1 MQGLGTRDSGLS
13 CLGALQSLASFA
25 WYRLPQPGFEPR
37 HPSPVTC
44 HRAQPEAR
52 GFTYIGLLIFIALMG
67 IALAGTGM
75 VWHTQLRRE
84 NERDLLFVG
93 DQFRRAIGQYYERS
107 PGGDKRFPQS
117 LDDLLLD
124 KRYAATQRYLR
135 RVYPDPITGKA
146 EWGFVKGPE
155 DRIMGVFS
163 LSEDAPFKRAGFP
176 TRYEDFEGVEHY
188 REWRFVYAPPAPP
201 EQLQQAGPQPGQ
213 IQQPGTQPQ
222 QVQQPGGIARD
233 P

>member
-1 MQGLGTRDSGLS
+1 MSRAAPPAPLRTVPFTVTGNRREEKTGTQDSGL
-13 CLGALQSLASFA
+13 GKGI
-25 WYRLPQPGFEPR
+25 PGSTGHR
-37 HPSPVTC
+37 SPVTSY
-44 HRAQPEAR
+44 

-75 VWHTQLRRE
+75 VWHTQVRHEKERE
-84 NERDLLFVG
+84 LLFVG

-117 LDDLLLD
+117 LNDLLLD
-124 KRYAATQRYLR
+124 KRYVATQRYLR

-155 DRIMGVFS
+155 DRIVGVYS

-176 TRYEDFEGVEHY
+176 ANYEDFEGKEHY
-188 REWRFVYAPPAPP
+188 RDWRFIYAPPAPP
-201 EQLQQAGPQPGQ
+201 
-213 IQQPGTQPQ
+213 
-222 QVQQPGGIARD
+222 VQQPQPQPSQQPAGAAAKS
-233 P
+233 

>member
-1 MQGLGTRDSGLS
+1 MMPRAQYLVRSRR
-13 CLGALQSLASFA
+13 SLAPRAS
-25 WYRLPQPGFEPR
+25 RLFC
-37 HPSPVTC
+37 T
-44 HRAQPEAR
+44 

-75 VWHTQLRRE
+75 VWQTQARRDK
-84 NERDLLFVG
+84 ERELLFVG

-107 PGGDKRFPQS
+107 PGGDKRFPRS
-117 LDDLLLD
+117 LDELLLD
-124 KRYAATQRYLR
+124 KRYPATQRYLR

-155 DRIMGVFS
+155 DRIVGVYS

-176 TRYEDFEGVEHY
+176 TNYQDFEAKERY

-201 EQLQQAGPQPGQ
+201 QQPQQLQQSQQLQSGQ
-213 IQQPGTQPQ
+213 LQQPTGAVNEGRPETKVIVPMQNQ
-222 QVQQPGGIARD
+222 QSN
-233 P
+233 

>member
-1 MQGLGTRDSGLS
+1 MLS
-13 CLGALQSLASFA
+13 ARKKMVPRVQYSVRSKRCLAPRAS
-25 WYRLPQPGFEPR
+25 RPLC
-37 HPSPVTC
+37 T
-44 HRAQPEAR
+44 

-75 VWHTQLRRE
+75 VWQTQARRDK
-84 NERDLLFVG
+84 ERELLFVG

-107 PGGDKRFPQS
+107 PGGDKRFPRS
-117 LDDLLLD
+117 LDELLLD
-124 KRYAATQRYLR
+124 KRYPATQRYLR

-155 DRIMGVFS
+155 DRIVGVYS

-176 TRYEDFEGVEHY
+176 TNYQDFEAKERY

-201 EQLQQAGPQPGQ
+201 QQPQQLQQSQQLQSGQ
-213 IQQPGTQPQ
+213 LQQPTGAVNEGRPETKVIVPMQNQ
-222 QVQQPGGIARD
+222 QSN
-233 P
+233 